1 MADATAASAD
11 ELDDAD
17 ESGQHWDGG
26 HEGDAITDTQA
37 FDIVGAPTP
46 HTPESLSLP
55 PPDKPMIFISETTSG
70 DHPVCRET
78 GPS

>member
-1 MADATAASAD
+1 MWVIVPWPSPVAPISAITSIMADATAASAD

-55 PPDKPMIFISETTSG
+55 DRKS
-70 DHPVCRET
+70 VV
-78 GPS
+78 